1 MKASN
6 DGGTDKSDLDCE
18 AESEEA
24 GSVRALFFCVLC
36 TVVFVLALASQVP
49 FVS

>member
-6 DGGTDKSDLDCE
+6 DGGTDESDLDYE

-24 GSVRALFFCVLC
+24 GSV
-36 TVVFVLALASQVP
+36 
-49 FVS
+49 